1 MRSIYCIVAIKT
13 TVEKYTFYLT
23 NIRSFIAPGFVMSRI
38 IGSKQR
44 SNLIRLINI
53 VLYLADTLIISSN
66 VLLHLYL
73 TTFRL
78 MCEGNEIH
86 S

>member
-13 TVEKYTFYLT
+13 TVERYTFYLT

-44 SNLIRLINI
+44 SNLIRLIYI
-53 VLYLADTLIISSN
+53 VYKNPTNCVGVVQSRSHHRLI
-66 VLLHLYL
+66 
-73 TTFRL
+73 
-78 MCEGNEIH
+78 EK
-86 S
+86 